1 MNEILSTPGATVRDD
16 SEIGRYLRWLEAER
30 RLSFPDY
37 ASLWEWSV
45 TDLAGFWSSVWE
57 FFDVRPHTPPTAP
70 LGRKAMPDTEWFPGA
85 TLNYAEHALGR
96 DEDLDAVA
104 VVAHSQT
111 RAPVELTF
119 GELRDQ
125 VARARAGLLRLGVGK
140 GDRVVAYL
148 PNIPETLVAFLA
160 TASIGAVWASC
171 APEFGSRSVV
181 DRFAQLEPKVLLTVA
196 GYRYGERDIDRRTE
210 VAEIAAKLPSVERIV
225 HVPYGENTLP
235 DALGWTDLLATP
247 AGSADRPEPA
257 FEAVPFDHPLFVLF
271 SSGTTGI
278 PKAIVHRHGG
288 ILVEHLKN
296 NALSW
301 DLKPGD
307 RMLWFSTTAWMLW
320 NTLVSALL
328 VRASLVMIDG
338 NPVHP
343 DLREQWR
350 IAAETGATLMGV
362 SPGYLMA
369 CRKAGIRPAEEFDLS
384 RLRQLGAAGSPLAA
398 DGFRWVAEQFGDRVL
413 LNVGCGGTDVC
424 TGILQGSPLQTVR
437 AGEISGPCL
446 GVAAYA
452 YDSEGERVV
461 GELGELV
468 ITEPMPSMPV
478 GFWGDTDGSR
488 YRAAYFEEYPGV
500 WRHGDWVRF
509 APEGHC
515 VVAGRSDAT
524 LNRGGVRLGTAE
536 FYAVVEDLP
545 EIDDSLVVH
554 IEDPEGGNGEL
565 LLFVT
570 GPEELDDALRTRIAR
585 TLRSALSPRHV
596 PDVIERVPAIPRN
609 RTGKKLEVPVKR
621 ILLGARPDS
630 VASTDVL
637 ADPHALGPFVA
648 FAAGRASG
656 PAADGGSADRSA
668 EPGHAA
674 DAGSADR
681 APGTTPG
688 GRSAS

>member
-1 MNEILSTPGATVRDD
+1 MSEILSTPGPRARDE

-30 RLSFPDY
+30 GLSFPDY
-37 ASLWEWSV
+37 DSLWQWSV
-45 TDLAGFWSSVWE
+45 TDLDGFWSSIWE
-57 FFDVRPHTPPTAP
+57 FFDVRPHTPPTAT
-70 LGRKAMPDTEWFPGA
+70 LGRRSMPDTEWFPGA

-96 DEDLDAVA
+96 EGSAEDAAAVA

-119 GELRDQ
+119 GELREQ
-125 VARARAGLLRLGVGK
+125 VARARAGLLRLGVRK

-160 TASIGAVWASC
+160 TASIGAVWAAC
-171 APEFGSRSVV
+171 APEFGPRSVV
-181 DRFAQLEPKVLLTVA
+181 DRFAQLEPKVLLAVA
-196 GYRYGERDIDRRTE
+196 GYRYGERDVDRRTE
-210 VAEIAAKLPSVERIV
+210 VAEIAAGLPTVERVV
-225 HVPYGENTLP
+225 HVPYGPNALP
-235 DALGWTDLLATP
+235 DALGWAELLADP
-247 AGSADRPEPA
+247 ASGTGTGPGPVEPLS
-257 FEAVPFDHPLFVLF
+257 FEPVPFDHPLFVLF

-288 ILVEHLKN
+288 ILLEHLKN

-328 VRASLVMIDG
+328 VRASIVMIDG

-343 DLREQWR
+343 ELREQWR
-350 IAAETGATLMGV
+350 IAAATGATLMGV

-369 CRKAGIRPAEEFDLS
+369 CRKAGVRPAEEFDLS

-398 DGFRWVAEQFGDRVL
+398 DGFHWVAEQFGDRVL

-424 TGILQGSPLQTVR
+424 TGILQGGPLQTVR

-452 YDSEGERVV
+452 YDGEGRRVV

-488 YRAAYFEEYPGV
+488 YRSAYFEAYPGV

-545 EIDDSLVVH
+545 GIDDSLVVH

-565 LLFVT
+565 LLFVA
-570 GPEELDDALRTRIAR
+570 GPAELDDALRTGIAR
-585 TLRSALSPRHV
+585 ALRSALSPRHV
-596 PDVIERVPAIPRN
+596 PDVIERVPAVPRN

-621 ILLGARPDS
+621 ILLGAAPES

-637 ADPHALGPFVA
+637 ADPRSLDVFVA
-648 FAAGRASG
+648 YAAGRG
-656 PAADGGSADRSA
+656 ADRKTA
-668 EPGHAA
+668 TNTDAA
-674 DAGSADR
+674 TDTDH
-681 APGTTPG
+681 
-688 GRSAS
+688 RSAS